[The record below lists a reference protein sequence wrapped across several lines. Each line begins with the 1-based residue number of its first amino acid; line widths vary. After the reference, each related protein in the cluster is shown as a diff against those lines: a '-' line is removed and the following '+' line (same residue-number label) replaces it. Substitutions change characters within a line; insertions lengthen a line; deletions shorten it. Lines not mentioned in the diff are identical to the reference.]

1 MNLKSTSKIDA
12 LWISKPYVSQKKRL
26 VAVHK
31 FSCRP
36 STSAKSN
43 QTLKTSFKFYGREKL
58 KKERNKASKTRSFLE
73 IEKSTKICWKIVSKQ
88 KAMKIQM
95 QKSKEQLHQI
105 MASITISCE
114 ERQMFAWEMRPNAR
128 SCWRRLQRLWGSSP
142 KSAG

>member
-1 MNLKSTSKIDA
+1 MSLKSTSKIDA

-26 VAVHK
+26 VVVHK

-43 QTLKTSFKFYGREKL
+43 QTSKTSFKFYGREKL
-58 KKERNKASKTRSFLE
+58 KKERNKAKTRSFLE

-114 ERQMFAWEMRPNAR
+114 ERQMFA
-128 SCWRRLQRLWGSSP
+128 
-142 KSAG
+142 